1 MASVLLLAQ
10 DDFVGTVLHAC
21 LADAGHTTTSV
32 LTVRELCHE
41 LRGNPAA
48 VVVAEVAHPD
58 AEAEAICRRLVALNA
73 PPLLLAI
80 AQGGFDAAAEARLLR
95 AGADEVVWAP
105 FFPEVFTARLEVLC
119 RRRSHPRDTALVRPL
134 VHDGIMVDLIGRRA
148 WVGQQE
154 LSLTRVEFDLLA
166 TMASAPHRV
175 HSRVEL
181 AYAAKIRNADGA
193 LDPHLSRL
201 RRKVRDAG
209 GPRVAVA
216 VYRSGFRLTASAPQV
231 SA

>member
-21 LADAGHTTTSV
+21 LSDAGHTTRSV
-32 LTVRELCHE
+32 LSVRELFQE
-41 LRGNPAA
+41 VRGNPAA
-48 VVVAEVAHPD
+48 VVVVEVAAPD
-58 AEAEAICRRLVALNA
+58 AEAEALCRRLVALNA
-73 PPLLLAI
+73 PPLMLAI
-80 AQGGFDAAAEARLLR
+80 AGGGFDAAAEARLLR

-105 FFPEVFTARLEVLC
+105 FYPEVFTARLEVLC
-119 RRRSHPRDTALVRPL
+119 RRRTHVRDVAVVRPL
-134 VHDGIMVDLIGRRA
+134 VHDGIVVDLVGRRA
-148 WVGQQE
+148 WAGETE

-166 TMASAPHRV
+166 TLASAPHRV

-181 AYAAKIRNADGA
+181 AYAARIRNADGA

-216 VYRSGFRLTASAPQV
+216 VHRSGFRLTGAAPQV